1 MAMLNN
7 RRLYIYIYIYLSQSF
22 DKIAKQILPF
32 RSFVDIYIYIYISFD
47 KIARNPPIFLRSLV
61 DISEEHFPVF
71 WQEPVDRNFF
81 SFFAHLLVIFASSL
95 LAWDGMI
102 GWWWWTHGIHRQ
114 KKVYHGFMVDTT
126 TINHQESWGKLL
138 VYRKLGLEKI
148 IESMDFSEN
157 QLQQI
162 QTYCA
167 NTSQGMTRIHLKS
180 QVISGKE
187 KSFKFNRQ
195 TSPDHHR
202 LEAPDDPSNRFFF
215 GF

>member
-1 MAMLNN
+1 
-7 RRLYIYIYIYLSQSF
+7 
-22 DKIAKQILPF
+22 
-32 RSFVDIYIYIYISFD
+32 
-47 KIARNPPIFLRSLV
+47 
-61 DISEEHFPVF
+61 
-71 WQEPVDRNFF
+71 
-81 SFFAHLLVIFASSL
+81 
-95 LAWDGMI
+95 
-102 GWWWWTHGIHRQ
+102 
-114 KKVYHGFMVDTT
+114 MVDTT

-202 LEAPDDPSNRFFF
+202 LEAPDDPSNRFFLVF
-215 GF
+215 KVGMKAGKHRKKKWTHRK